1 MYDISMTKPSV
12 AVKISRTKASDANVA
27 LPAYETDGAAGM
39 DVRAN
44 LALDH
49 RDAGLPLAP
58 GARAIVPTGL
68 AVEIPAGYEIQ
79 VRPRS
84 GLAVKSG
91 ITVINTPGTVDADY
105 RGEVGVILINLGETP
120 FVVLHGER
128 IAQLVLAPV
137 SRCEWVEA
145 DMLSDSNRGSGG
157 FGSTGA

>member
-1 MYDISMTKPSV
+1 MYDLNMTKPGV
-12 AVKISRTKASDANVA
+12 AVKICRTTQSDASVA
-27 LPAYETDGAAGM
+27 LPVYETDGAAGM

-44 LALDH
+44 LAANH
-49 RDAGLPLAP
+49 RDAGMTLAP

-68 AVEIPAGYEIQ
+68 SMEIPSGYEIQ

-128 IAQLVLAPV
+128 IAQFVLAPV
-137 SRCEWVEA
+137 SRCEWIESDV
-145 DMLSDSNRGSGG
+145 LSDSNRGSGG